1 MVELK
6 DKDKMKKI
14 TAIMIILLAA
24 FGTGCSTMKVQPT
37 AYPLGASVSLPI
49 GITDT
54 AKTTA
59 APSVVELEN
68 EIESLRRTLRDPA
81 VSGDP
86 ELVAT
91 AVREITR
98 KKKVL
103 DMALAE
109 QAGEK
114 KPFSQVLKDSLW
126 DFSSGWEGTKSTL
139 ALAGVVAGATYVM
152 GIWDFDM
159 LSGKSDSE
167 KELIKVQ
174 ADALK
179 ENIRADQQRVSI
191 DGKGNTVELKDLP
204 QSRTVKLEVSGSDN
218 DVVIDLQQNPF

>member
-1 MVELK
+1 
-6 DKDKMKKI
+6 
-14 TAIMIILLAA
+14 
-24 FGTGCSTMKVQPT
+24 MKVQPT